1 MRDCV
6 CDPRVRG
13 ALFFKCMVARL
24 CWHFCNFPWLCKV
37 FSQTSL
43 HFASQFR
50 ILEVIS
56 QLGGDF
62 ATISQPKAIFIAKEH
77 FRSPKVISQ
86 PKAIFAAKGHFRKPF
101 RSPFRSCEMGVWG
114 CEMALVCQ
122 GGSSQLRKFSQMVLG
137 GCETISQRG
146 GDFHSGSLLLPNFA
160 AHALSLLFE
169 LLLIPKFLLSP
180 FLTFLLILIIQKPI
194 LH

>member
-1 MRDCV
+1 MCN
-6 CDPRVRG
+6 PRVRG
-13 ALFFKCMVARL
+13 ALFFKCMVARR

-122 GGSSQLRKFSQMVLG
+122 GSVSQLRIFSQGVAIGLRNHFAAEG
-137 GCETISQRG
+137 HFPSQPLISQQMAIFVGAYFGLR
-146 GDFHSGSLLLPNFA
+146 NFA
-160 AHALSLLFE
+160 DH
-169 LLLIPKFLLSP
+169 
-180 FLTFLLILIIQKPI
+180 
-194 LH
+194 